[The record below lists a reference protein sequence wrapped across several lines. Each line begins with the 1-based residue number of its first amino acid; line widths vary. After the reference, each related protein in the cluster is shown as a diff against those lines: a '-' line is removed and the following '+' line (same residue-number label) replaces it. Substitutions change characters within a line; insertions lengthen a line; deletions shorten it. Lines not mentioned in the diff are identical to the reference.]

1 MEDNYNI
8 VMLTVVTVG
17 DQWPTPDLGSPRY
30 PFPCH
35 SFIWSCLSFCKIC
48 SLLIKHLQSQCK
60 NRWRDACWFCP
71 GGRHVSRGWV
81 GGSSPAVSCW
91 FGEGWKSGLRIHFRP
106 GSYSSHHLLGSLWTQ
121 PWIRRS
127 PDQHMCQDVFCWTIA
142 KEMFQWKRISNSGV
156 TGSIPGLGKS
166 PGEENDNSSILAEE
180 IPWTEEPGEL
190 ESMGSKKNWTW
201 VRN

>member
-127 PDQHMCQDVFCWTIA
+127 PDQQMCQDVFCWTIA
-142 KEMFQWKRISNSGV
+142 KEMFQWKRIHMPVRETWIWS
-156 TGSIPGLGKS
+156 LGW
-166 PGEENDNSSILAEE
+166 DNSLEKEMTTHSSVLAWI
-180 IPWTEEPGEL
+180 IPRIEEPGGL
-190 ESMGSKKNWTW
+190 
-201 VRN
+201 